1 MRRRDIAGLLAVLLL
16 AFVVPAALAED
27 TELPRSELLIESGG
41 ERHHFEVEL
50 AETRAQMMHGL
61 MFRTDLAD
69 DAGMLFSYPRPQPV
83 AMWMKNTLIPLDML
97 FIDKDGA
104 IIRIARWTV
113 PLSLES
119 IPSGGPVRAVL
130 ELKGGIT
137 ERLGIEV
144 GDRVIHPYFDG

>member
-1 MRRRDIAGLLAVLLL
+1 MRRRDIPGLLASLVVL
-16 AFVVPAALAED
+16 AFLLPAAAED
-27 TELPRSELLIESGG
+27 TALPRSELWIESGG

-50 AETRAQMMHGL
+50 AETREHMMRGL

-69 DAGMLFSYPRPQPV
+69 DAGMLFDYPRPQPV
-83 AMWMKNTLIPLDML
+83 SMWMKNTLIPLDMV
-97 FIDKDGA
+97 FIDEHGV

-119 IPSGGPVRAVL
+119 IPSGGPARAVL

-137 ERLGIEV
+137 GRLGIAA
-144 GDRVIHPYFDG
+144 GDRVIHPYFKQ